1 MGCKCKEKIDYIKAL
16 GDDAEERSE
25 SKLGFFG
32 NIFKF
37 LFRLVFG
44 IICGAIIIIVA
55 VPALIYVI
63 ICLLFGLNP
72 KFNISW
78 LIRKKRNMESKIN
91 S

>member
-1 MGCKCKEKIDYIKAL
+1 MGCNCKEKFNRYKSLSEDPVE
-16 GDDAEERSE
+16 DDG
-25 SKLGFFG
+25 KLGFFG
-32 NIFKF
+32 RLFKF
-37 LFRLVFG
+37 LFQMVFG

-78 LIRKKRNMESKIN
+78 LVRRKKKMESKIN

>member
-1 MGCKCKEKIDYIKAL
+1 MGCKCKEKFNQFKSLSED
-16 GDDAEERSE
+16 EEE
-25 SKLGFFG
+25 EEYKLGFFG

-44 IICGAIIIIVA
+44 IICGVIIIIVA

-78 LIRKKRNMESKIN
+78 LVRRKKKMESKIN

>member
-1 MGCKCKEKIDYIKAL
+1 MGCKCKEKFNQFKSLSEDK
-16 GDDAEERSE
+16 EEE
-25 SKLGFFG
+25 EYKLGVFG
-32 NIFKF
+32 NILNF
-37 LFRLVFG
+37 LFRLMYG

-63 ICLLFGLNP
+63 ICLLFGLSP

-78 LIRKKRNMESKIN
+78 LVRKKKNMESNIN